1 MEIVS
6 DMDMVKDMVAEMARD
21 KKRTPGTEF
30 WIHLGQDTFSKNR
43 KSDKRYW

>member
-1 MEIVS
+1 MNMVMDNDMNMGMEIVS

-30 WIHLGQDTFSKNR
+30 
-43 KSDKRYW
+43 